1 MALGESGFLPFIFPF
16 GKPDS
21 ALHQPLTSAAVT
33 ECLCSVPGS
42 PFGTHAAQSPFSS
55 ILPNFLYSYD
65 AVLGRGVCLFDFF
78 FSPHSSLSG

>member
-1 MALGESGFLPFIFPF
+1 MALGETGFLLFIFPF

-65 AVLGRGVCLFDFF
+65 AVLEWGVCLFDFF
-78 FSPHSSLSG
+78 SPLSSCSG